1 LEFIVPASG
10 CQEFIWELLDVPGE
24 EPRQFTLSGKEAE
37 NLFSEAKK
45 EAIAVNLPWL
55 KDIPL
60 TPSPELLQLVARSQ
74 NLAVHQAAEGGE

>member
-1 LEFIVPASG
+1 
-10 CQEFIWELLDVPGE
+10 
-24 EPRQFTLSGKEAE
+24 
-37 NLFSEAKK
+37 
-45 EAIAVNLPWL
+45 VNLPWL